1 MQHYVAREII
11 RQRTSEMRAQAT
23 AVRAARQARQ
33 ARHSQDR
40 RSGQDTQRPG
50 EADWNQGAGAEV
62 VPLPRIP
69 DYVDG
74 TYRDTEPHSHAC

>member
-1 MQHYVAREII
+1 MQHYAALEII
-11 RQRTSEMRAQAT
+11 RQHTGELREQA
-23 AVRAARQARQ
+23 RRDEAARQVRK
-33 ARHSQDR
+33 ARHGRKARSQEAR
-40 RSGQDTQRPG
+40 WPG

-62 VPLPRIP
+62 VPMPRVP